1 LHFISAKLHN
11 APLLKFWD
19 FIMTSVVISG
29 SGLFTPPHKVSNKE
43 LVDALNAYAEKY
55 NTEHQ
60 AEIEAG
66 TLEEKKSSSV
76 EFIEKASG
84 IKSRY
89 VMHKEGITDIN
100 VMHPTMTKNAAEEP
114 PEMVLMAV
122 EAAKQALANS
132 GKQASDIDMV
142 ILGSSNM
149 QRSYP
154 SMAVEVQQI
163 LGASGFGFDMNV
175 ACSTATFAI
184 INAYNAIQSGNATT
198 VLVVNPEFTTPQL
211 DYTNRDSHFI
221 FGDVAMALVI
231 EKQEAATSSNQFK
244 IVNTSQVT
252 QFSNNIR
259 CSHSYVDHCYD
270 ELAYDNSFF
279 FQEGRK
285 VFKEL
290 LPLATN
296 TITSH
301 LAENNWQVTDVKRM
315 WLHQANIN
323 MNIFA
328 AKKLLGR
335 EPEFLDAPLI
345 LDEYANT
352 ASAGSL
358 VAFHKY
364 QDDFK
369 SGDKGILCSF
379 GAGYSVGCISLEK
392 V

>member
-1 LHFISAKLHN
+1 
-11 APLLKFWD
+11 
-19 FIMTSVVISG
+19 MTSVVISG

-43 LVDALNAYAEKY
+43 LVDVLNAYAEKY
-55 NTEHQ
+55 NSEHQ
-60 AEIEAG
+60 AEIAAG
-66 TLEEKKSSSV
+66 TLAEKKSSSV

-89 VMHKEGITDIN
+89 VMHKEGITDLN
-100 VMHPTMTKNAAEEP
+100 VMHPSMVKNDPEQP

-122 EAAKQALANS
+122 EAAKQAIANS
-132 GKQASDIDMV
+132 GKHASDIDMI

-184 INAYNAIQSGNATT
+184 INAYNAIQTGNANT

-221 FGDVAMALVI
+221 FGDVATALII
-231 EKQEAATSSNQFK
+231 EKQETATSANQFK
-244 IVNTSQVT
+244 IVNTSQIT

-259 CSHSYVDHCYD
+259 CNHSYVDHCYD
-270 ELAYDNSFF
+270 ELAEDNSFF

-296 TITSH
+296 TISSH
-301 LAENNWQVTDVKRM
+301 IADNNWQVTDVKRM

-323 MNIFA
+323 MNLFA

-352 ASAGSL
+352 ASAGSV

-392 V
+392 L

>member
-1 LHFISAKLHN
+1 MSSI
-11 APLLKFWD
+11 
-19 FIMTSVVISG
+19 VISG
-29 SGLFTPPHKVSNKE
+29 SGLFTPPHKISNQE
-43 LVDALNAYAEKY
+43 LVDVLNAYADKFNSENK
-55 NTEHQ
+55 TK
-60 AEIEAG
+60 IEAG
-66 TLEEKKSSSV
+66 ELAEKKHSSA

-89 VMHKEGITDIN
+89 AMYKEGITDVN
-100 VMHPTMTKNAAEEP
+100 VLHPVLTKNDPEQP

-122 EAAKQALANS
+122 EAAKQALQNAN
-132 GKQASDIDMV
+132 KQAEEIDMI

-154 SMAVEVQQI
+154 AMAVEVQQI
-163 LGASGFGFDMNV
+163 LGAQGFGFDMNV

-184 INAYNAIQSGNATT
+184 INAFNAIKSGNASC

-221 FGDVAMALVI
+221 FGDVATALII
-231 EKQEAATSSNQFK
+231 ENKQTATSNEQFE
-244 IVNTSQVT
+244 IINTDQITKYST
-252 QFSNNIR
+252 NIR
-259 CSHSYVDHCYD
+259 CAHSYVDHCYD
-270 ELAYDNSFF
+270 ELPDDNSFF

-290 LPLATN
+290 LPIVTN
-296 TITSH
+296 TITEH
-301 LAENNWQVTDVKRM
+301 LSKISWTVEDVKRM

-335 EPEFLDAPLI
+335 DPEFLDAPLI

-352 ASAGSL
+352 ASAGSV

-364 QDDFK
+364 KDDFV
-369 SGDKGILCSF
+369 SGDKGVLCSF
-379 GAGYSVGCISLEK
+379 GAGYSVGCISLQK
-392 V
+392 L

>member
-1 LHFISAKLHN
+1 
-11 APLLKFWD
+11 
-19 FIMTSVVISG
+19 MTNVVISG
-29 SGLFTPPHKVSNKE
+29 SGLFIPPHKVSNKE
-43 LVDALNAYAEKY
+43 LVDVLNAYAEKHNAQY
-55 NTEHQ
+55 
-60 AEIEAG
+60 ADEIAKGER
-66 TLEEKKSSSV
+66 EEKKSSSV

-89 VMHKEGITDIN
+89 MMCKEGVTDIN
-100 VMHPTMTKNAAEEP
+100 VMHPKLTKNAPEEP

-122 EAAKQALANS
+122 AAAKEAIKNAN
-132 GKQASDIDMV
+132 KNASDIDLV

-154 SMAVEVQQI
+154 AMAVEVQSL

-175 ACSTATFAI
+175 ACSTATFAV
-184 INAYNAIQSGNATT
+184 INAVNAIKSGSATT

-221 FGDVAMALVI
+221 FGDVATALII
-231 EKQEAATSSNQFK
+231 EAQSTATSEEQFK
-244 IVNTSQVT
+244 INHTSQLT
-252 QFSNNIR
+252 QYSNNIQ
-259 CSHSYVDHCYD
+259 CNHSYVDHCYD
-270 ELAYDNSFF
+270 DLPADNSYF

-290 LPLATN
+290 LPIVTGV
-296 TITSH
+296 ITDH
-301 LAENNWQVTDVKRM
+301 LALINWSVSDVKRM

-323 MNIFA
+323 MNLFA

-345 LDEYANT
+345 LDEFANT
-352 ASAGSL
+352 ASAGSV

-364 QDDFK
+364 HKDFAK
-369 SGDKGILCSF
+369 GDKGILCSF

-392 V
+392 C

>member
-1 LHFISAKLHN
+1 MSSI
-11 APLLKFWD
+11 
-19 FIMTSVVISG
+19 VISG
-29 SGLFTPPHKVSNKE
+29 SGLFTPPHKISNQE
-43 LVDALNAYAEKY
+43 LVDVLNTHVEQFNNEHAE
-55 NTEHQ
+55 Q
-60 AEIEAG
+60 IASGEIEA
-66 TLEEKKSSSV
+66 KKPSST

-89 VMHKEGITDIN
+89 AMVKEGITDPNI
-100 VMHPTMTKNAAEEP
+100 MHPKMTKNAPCDP

-122 EAAKQALANS
+122 EAAKDALTAANKS
-132 GKQASDIDMV
+132 ASDVDMV

-154 SMAVEVQQI
+154 AMAVEVQQI
-163 LGASGFGFDMNV
+163 LGAGGYGFDMNV

-184 INAYNAIQSGNATT
+184 INGYNAIKSGNAKC

-211 DYTNRDSHFI
+211 DYSNRDSHFI
-221 FGDVAMALVI
+221 FGDVATAVVI
-231 EKQEAATSSNQFK
+231 ESSETATSNHQFK
-244 IVNTSQVT
+244 IVNTQQLT
-252 QFSNNIR
+252 QFSNNIQ
-259 CSHSYVDHCYD
+259 CNHSYVDHCYD
-270 ELAYDNSFF
+270 ELPEDNAYF

-290 LPLATN
+290 LPIVTN
-296 TITSH
+296 TISSH
-301 LAENNWQVTDVKRM
+301 LAENDWQVEDVKRM

-323 MNIFA
+323 MNLFA

-352 ASAGSL
+352 ASAGSV

-364 QDDFK
+364 SEDFEA
-369 SGDKGILCSF
+369 GDKGILCSF

-392 V
+392 C

>member
-1 LHFISAKLHN
+1 MSA
-11 APLLKFWD
+11 
-19 FIMTSVVISG
+19 VVISG
-29 SGLFTPPHKVSNKE
+29 SGPFTPPHKVSNKE
-43 LVDALNAYAEKY
+43 LVDVLNAHVAEY
-55 NTEHQ
+55 NHKH
-60 AEIEAG
+60 ADEIAAG
-66 TLEEKKSSSV
+66 TMVEKKPSSV

-89 VMHKEGITDIN
+89 MMVKEGVTDVN
-100 VMHPTMTKNAAEEP
+100 VMHPKMKKYGAEQP

-122 EAAKQALANS
+122 EAAKSALQQA
-132 GKQASDIDMV
+132 GKKASDIDMV

-154 SMAVEVQQI
+154 SMAVEVQQL
-163 LGASGFGFDMNV
+163 LGAQGFGFDMNV
-175 ACSTATFAI
+175 ACSTATFAV
-184 INAYNAIQSGNATT
+184 INAYNAIKAGNARC

-211 DYTNRDSHFI
+211 DYSNRDSHFI
-221 FGDVAMALVI
+221 FGDVATALIV
-231 EKQEAATSSNQFK
+231 ESTDTATSDHQFE
-244 IVNTSQVT
+244 IVNTDQVT
-252 QFSNNIR
+252 QYSTNIR
-259 CSHSYVDHCYD
+259 CNHSYVDHCYD
-270 ELAYDNSFF
+270 ELPEDNSYF

-290 LPLATN
+290 LPLVTK
-296 TITSH
+296 TIGSH
-301 LAENNWQVTDVKRM
+301 LNENSWSVDQVKRM

-323 MNIFA
+323 MNLFA

-352 ASAGSL
+352 ASAGSV

-364 QDDFK
+364 KDDFK

-379 GAGYSVGCISLEK
+379 GAGYSVGCISLQK
-392 V
+392 R

>member
-1 LHFISAKLHN
+1 MSSI
-11 APLLKFWD
+11 
-19 FIMTSVVISG
+19 VISG
-29 SGLFTPPHKVSNKE
+29 SGLFTPPHQVSNQE
-43 LVDALNAYAEKY
+43 LVDVLNAHVEQFNQQHAAQIE
-55 NTEHQ
+55 
-60 AEIEAG
+60 AGEIEA
-66 TLEEKKSSSV
+66 KKPSSV

-89 VMHKEGITDIN
+89 MMVKEGVTDVD
-100 VMHPTMTKNAAEEP
+100 VMHPKLTKYGAEET
-114 PEMVLMAV
+114 PEMVHMAV
-122 EAAKQALANS
+122 AAAKSALENANKS
-132 GKQASDIDMV
+132 AADIDLV

-154 SMAVEVQQI
+154 AMAVEVQHL
-163 LGASGFGFDMNV
+163 LGASGFGYDMNV

-184 INAYNAIQSGNATT
+184 INAYNAIANGTANC

-211 DYTNRDSHFI
+211 DYSNRDSHFI
-221 FGDVAMALVI
+221 FGDVATALII
-231 EKQEAATSSNQFK
+231 EKVETATSKQQFE
-244 IVNTSQVT
+244 IVTTDQIT
-252 QFSNNIR
+252 QYSTNIR

-270 ELAYDNSFF
+270 ELPADNSYF

-290 LPLATN
+290 LPIVTK
-296 TITSH
+296 TISAH
-301 LAENNWQVTDVKRM
+301 LDRNQWRVEDVKRM

-323 MNIFA
+323 MNLFA

-352 ASAGSL
+352 ASAGSV

-364 QDDFK
+364 KDDFV

-379 GAGYSVGCISLEK
+379 GAGYSVGCISLK
-392 V
+392 AL

>member
-1 LHFISAKLHN
+1 
-11 APLLKFWD
+11 
-19 FIMTSVVISG
+19 MTSVVISG
-29 SGLFTPPHKVSNKE
+29 SGLFTPPHKISNKE
-43 LVDALNAYAEKY
+43 LVDALNGYAEKY
-55 NTEHQ
+55 NAEHQ

-89 VMHKEGITDIN
+89 AMYKEGITDIN
-100 VMHPTMTKNAAEEP
+100 VMHPTMTKNGPEEP

-122 EAAKQALANS
+122 EAAKEALANS
-132 GKQASDIDMV
+132 GKQPSDIDMV

-154 SMAVEVQQI
+154 SMAIEVQQI

-231 EKQEAATSSNQFK
+231 EKQEAATSDNQFK

-259 CSHSYVDHCYD
+259 CSHSYVDHCYN
-270 ELAYDNSFF
+270 ELSYDNSFF

-323 MNIFA
+323 MNLFA

>member
-1 LHFISAKLHN
+1 MS
-11 APLLKFWD
+11 
-19 FIMTSVVISG
+19 SVVISG
-29 SGLFTPPHKVSNKE
+29 SGLFTPPHKISNQE
-43 LVDALNAYAEKY
+43 LVDVLNAYADKY
-55 NTEHQ
+55 NQQH
-60 AEIEAG
+60 AEAIAAG
-66 TLEEKKSSSV
+66 QVAEKKHSSV

-89 VMHKEGITDIN
+89 AMYKEGITDVD
-100 VMHPTMTKNAAEEP
+100 VMHPVMTKNAPEQP

-122 EAAKQALANS
+122 EAAKQALANA
-132 GKQASDIDMV
+132 GKNASDVDMV

-154 SMAVEVQQI
+154 AMAIEVQQI
-163 LGASGFGFDMNV
+163 LGAGGFGFDMNV

-184 INAYNAIQSGNATT
+184 INGYNAIKSGTAKT

-221 FGDVAMALVI
+221 FGDVATAVLL
-231 EKQEAATSSNQFK
+231 ESESTATSAKQFR
-244 IVNTSQVT
+244 IIDTDQLT
-252 QFSNNIR
+252 QFSNNIQ
-259 CSHSYVDHCYD
+259 CNHSYVDHCYD
-270 ELAYDNSFF
+270 ELPEDNAYF

-290 LPLATN
+290 LPIVTS
-296 TITSH
+296 TITRH
-301 LAENNWQVTDVKRM
+301 LDNNQLNVSDVKRM

-323 MNIFA
+323 MNLFA

-335 EPEFLDAPLI
+335 DPEFLDAPLI

-352 ASAGSL
+352 ASAGSV
-358 VAFHKY
+358 VAFHKFN
-364 QDDFK
+364 DDFA
-369 SGDKGILCSF
+369 SGEKGILCSF
-379 GAGYSVGCISLEK
+379 GAGYSVGCISLER

>member
-1 LHFISAKLHN
+1 
-11 APLLKFWD
+11 
-19 FIMTSVVISG
+19 MTSVVISG
-29 SGLFTPPHKVSNKE
+29 SGLFTPPHKISNQE
-43 LVDALNAYAEKY
+43 LVDVLNAHAEKY
-55 NTEHQ
+55 NAEH
-60 AEIEAG
+60 AEAIASGEI
-66 TLEEKKSSSV
+66 EEKKPSSG

-89 VMHKEGITDIN
+89 AMYKEGITDLN
-100 VMHPTMTKNAAEEP
+100 VMHPLMTKNDVEQP
-114 PEMVLMAV
+114 PEMVTMAV
-122 EAAKQALANS
+122 AAAEQALEQAN
-132 GKQASDIDMV
+132 KKASDIDLV

-154 SMAVEVQQI
+154 AMSVEVQSI
-163 LGASGFGFDMNV
+163 LGTQGYAYDMNV

-184 INAYNAIQSGNATT
+184 INAYNAIKNGTANC

-211 DYTNRDSHFI
+211 DYSNRDSHFI
-221 FGDVAMALVI
+221 FGDVATAVVI
-231 EKQEAATSSNQFK
+231 EKQASATSDQQFE
-244 IVNTSQVT
+244 IVDTQQLT

-270 ELAYDNSFF
+270 ELPEDNSYF

-290 LPLATN
+290 LPLVTAT
-296 TITSH
+296 ISEH
-301 LAENNWQVTDVKRM
+301 IANNGWQVTDVKRM

-323 MNIFA
+323 MNLFA

-352 ASAGSL
+352 ASAGSV

-364 QDDFK
+364 KDDFK

-379 GAGYSVGCISLEK
+379 GAGYSVGCISLK
-392 V
+392 AV

>member
-1 LHFISAKLHN
+1 MA
-11 APLLKFWD
+11 
-19 FIMTSVVISG
+19 SVVISG
-29 SGLFTPPHKVSNKE
+29 SGLFTPPHKISNQE
-43 LVDALNAYAEKY
+43 LVDVLNAYAEKF
-55 NTEHQ
+55 NQEN
-60 AEIEAG
+60 ASAIASG
-66 TLEEKKSSSV
+66 DVEEKKPSSA

-89 VMHKEGITDIN
+89 AMYKEGITDIN
-100 VMHPTMTKNAAEEP
+100 VMHPVMTKNAVEEP
-114 PEMVLMAV
+114 PEMVLMAI
-122 EAAKQALANS
+122 EAAKEALKNAN
-132 GKQASDIDMV
+132 KQASDVDLV

-154 SMAVEVQQI
+154 AMSVEIQSL
-163 LGASGFGFDMNV
+163 LGTQGAAFDMNV
-175 ACSTATFAI
+175 ACSTATFAM
-184 INAYNAIQSGNATT
+184 INAVNAINAGSANC

-211 DYTNRDSHFI
+211 DYSNRDSHFI
-221 FGDVAMALVI
+221 FGDVATAVII
-231 EKQEAATSSNQFK
+231 EKQETATSDKQFK
-244 IVNTSQVT
+244 IIDT
-252 QFSNNIR
+252 QQLTKFSNNIR

-270 ELAYDNSFF
+270 DLPSDNSFF

-290 LPLATN
+290 LPIVTT
-296 TITSH
+296 TISDH
-301 LAENNWQVTDVKRM
+301 LAKNALQVTDVKRM

-323 MNIFA
+323 MNLFA

-352 ASAGSL
+352 ASAGSV

-364 QDDFK
+364 SDDFAT
-369 SGDKGILCSF
+369 GEKGVLCSF
-379 GAGYSVGCISLEK
+379 GAGYSVGCLSLEK

>member
-1 LHFISAKLHN
+1 MSSI
-11 APLLKFWD
+11 
-19 FIMTSVVISG
+19 VISG
-29 SGLFTPPHKVSNKE
+29 SGLFTPPHKVSNQE
-43 LVDALNAYAEKY
+43 LVDVLNAYADKF
-55 NTEHQ
+55 NQEHSEQ
-60 AEIEAG
+60 IAAG
-66 TLEEKKSSSV
+66 EVEEKKHSSV

-89 VMHKEGITDIN
+89 AMYKEGITD
-100 VMHPTMTKNAAEEP
+100 VDVLHPVLTKNDPEQP

-122 EAAKQALANS
+122 EAAKQALEQAN
-132 GKQASDIDMV
+132 KQASDIDLV

-149 QRSYP
+149 QRAYP
-154 SMAVEVQQI
+154 SLAVEVQQI
-163 LGASGFGFDMNV
+163 LGAGGYGFDMNV
-175 ACSTATFAI
+175 ACSTATFAT
-184 INAYNAIQSGNATT
+184 INAYNALQTGNASC

-211 DYTNRDSHFI
+211 DFTNRDSHFI
-221 FGDVAMALVI
+221 FGDVATALII
-231 EKQEAATSSNQFK
+231 EKQETATSDQQFK
-244 IVNTSQVT
+244 IIGTDQLTKYST
-252 QFSNNIR
+252 NIR
-259 CSHSYVDHCYD
+259 CAHSYVDHCYD
-270 ELAYDNSFF
+270 ELADDNSYF

-290 LPLATN
+290 LPIVTS
-296 TITSH
+296 TISGH
-301 LAENNWQVTDVKRM
+301 LEKVEWQVTDVKRM

-323 MNIFA
+323 MNLFA

-352 ASAGSL
+352 ASAGSI

-364 QDDFK
+364 KDDFV

-392 V
+392 L

>member
-1 LHFISAKLHN
+1 MSSI
-11 APLLKFWD
+11 
-19 FIMTSVVISG
+19 VISG
-29 SGLFTPPHKVSNKE
+29 SGVFTPPHKISNQE
-43 LVDALNAYAEKY
+43 LVDVLNAYADKFNQENSDKIA
-55 NTEHQ
+55 TGEV
-60 AEIEAG
+60 
-66 TLEEKKSSSV
+66 EEKKHSSV

-89 VMHKEGITDIN
+89 AMYKEGITD
-100 VMHPTMTKNAAEEP
+100 VDVLHPVLTKNDPEQP

-122 EAAKQALANS
+122 EAAKQALEQAK
-132 GKQASDIDMV
+132 KQGSDVDLV
-142 ILGSSNM
+142 ILGASNT

-154 SMAVEVQQI
+154 ALAVEVQQI
-163 LGASGFGFDMNV
+163 LGAGGYGFDMNV

-184 INAYNAIQSGNATT
+184 INAYNALKTGNANC

-221 FGDVAMALVI
+221 FGDVATAVVI
-231 EKQEAATSSNQFK
+231 EKAETATSEQQFK
-244 IVNTSQVT
+244 IIDTDQVT
-252 QFSNNIR
+252 QYSTNIR
-259 CSHSYVDHCYD
+259 CAHSYVDHCYD
-270 ELAYDNSFF
+270 ELPEDNPYF

-290 LPLATN
+290 LPIVTK
-296 TITSH
+296 TISSH
-301 LAENNWQVTDVKRM
+301 IAEQGWQVEDVKRM

-323 MNIFA
+323 MNLFA

-352 ASAGSL
+352 ASAGSV

-364 QDDFK
+364 KDDFVA
-369 SGDKGILCSF
+369 GEKGILCSF

-392 V
+392 L

>member
-1 LHFISAKLHN
+1 MSA
-11 APLLKFWD
+11 
-19 FIMTSVVISG
+19 IVISG
-29 SGLFTPPHKVSNKE
+29 TGLFTPPHKVSNQE
-43 LVDALNAYAEKY
+43 LVDVLNTHVTKFNQENA
-55 NTEHQ
+55 Q
-60 AEIEAG
+60 AIEAG
-66 TLEEKKSSSV
+66 KIDEKKHSSV

-89 VMHKEGITDIN
+89 VMYKNGITDVD
-100 VMHPTMTKNAAEEP
+100 VMCPKFNKNRPEQP

-122 EAAKQALANS
+122 EAAKQALENA
-132 GKQASDIDMV
+132 GKEAADIDMV

-154 SMAVEVQQI
+154 AMAVEVQKL
-163 LGASGFGFDMNV
+163 LGAGGYGYDMNV

-184 INAYNAIQSGNATT
+184 INAHNAIKAGTAKV

-221 FGDVAMALVI
+221 FGDVATAVI
-231 EKQEAATSSNQFK
+231 VEAQETAESDNQFK
-244 IVNTSQVT
+244 IVNTDQLT
-252 QFSNNIR
+252 QFSNNIQ
-259 CSHSYVDHCYD
+259 CNHSYVDHCYD
-270 ELAYDNSFF
+270 DLPYDNSYF

-290 LPLATN
+290 LPIVTS
-296 TITSH
+296 TISSH
-301 LAENNWQVTDVKRM
+301 LDQVQWQVSDVKRM

-323 MNIFA
+323 MNLFA

-335 EPEFLDAPLI
+335 EPVFLDAPLI

-352 ASAGSL
+352 ASAGSV

-364 QDDFK
+364 QDDFV

-392 V
+392 I

>member
-1 LHFISAKLHN
+1 MFT
-11 APLLKFWD
+11 
-19 FIMTSVVISG
+19 MTSVVISG
-29 SGLFTPPHKVSNKE
+29 SGLFTPPHKISNQE
-43 LVDALNAYAEKY
+43 LVDVLNAYAQKFNHE
-55 NTEHQ
+55 N
-60 AEIEAG
+60 ADGIASG
-66 TLEEKKSSSV
+66 DVEEKKQSSA

-89 VMHKEGITDIN
+89 AMYKEGITDVD
-100 VMHPTMTKNAAEEP
+100 VMHPVMTKNAVEEP
-114 PEMVLMAV
+114 PEMVLMAI
-122 EAAKQALANS
+122 EAAKEALENAN
-132 GKQASDIDMV
+132 KNASDVDLV

-154 SMAVEVQQI
+154 AMSVEVQSI
-163 LGASGFGFDMNV
+163 LGTSGAAFDMNV
-175 ACSTATFAI
+175 ACSTATFAM
-184 INAYNAIQSGNATT
+184 INAVNAINAGSANC

-211 DYTNRDSHFI
+211 DYSNRDSHFI
-221 FGDVAMALVI
+221 FGDVATAVII
-231 EKQEAATSSNQFK
+231 EKQETATSKHQFK
-244 IVNTSQVT
+244 IIDT
-252 QFSNNIR
+252 QQLTKFSNNIR

-270 ELAYDNSFF
+270 DLPKDNSFF

-290 LPLATN
+290 LPIVTS
-296 TITSH
+296 TISEH
-301 LAENNWQVTDVKRM
+301 LANNDLQVTDVKRM

-323 MNIFA
+323 MNLFA

-352 ASAGSL
+352 ASAGSV

-364 QDDFK
+364 SDDFV

-379 GAGYSVGCISLEK
+379 GAGYSVGCLSLEK
-392 V
+392 L

>member
-1 LHFISAKLHN
+1 
-11 APLLKFWD
+11 
-19 FIMTSVVISG
+19 MTSVVISG
-29 SGLFTPPHKVSNKE
+29 SGLFTPPHKISNKE
-43 LVDALNAYAEKY
+43 LVDVLNAHAEKF
-55 NTEHQ
+55 NSEHQ
-60 AEIEAG
+60 AEIASG
-66 TLEEKKSSSV
+66 AVEEKKTSSV

-89 VMHKEGITDIN
+89 AMHKQGITDIN
-100 VMHPTMTKNAAEEP
+100 VMHPVMEKNTADQP
-114 PEMVLMAV
+114 PEMVQMAV
-122 EAAKQALANS
+122 AAAKQAIDKAQ
-132 GKQASDIDMV
+132 KQPSDIDMV

-184 INAYNAIQSGNATT
+184 INAYNAIQSGNANT

-221 FGDVAMALVI
+221 FGDVATALII
-231 EKQEAATSSNQFK
+231 EKQETATSNSQFK
-244 IVNTSQVT
+244 IVNTDQIT

-259 CSHSYVDHCYD
+259 CNHSYVDHCYD
-270 ELAYDNSFF
+270 DLPQDNAYF

-290 LPLATN
+290 LPIVTS
-296 TITSH
+296 TISEH
-301 LAENNWQVTDVKRM
+301 LANNNWQVSDVKRM

-323 MNIFA
+323 MNVFA

-352 ASAGSL
+352 ASAGSV

-364 QDDFK
+364 QDDFNQ
-369 SGDKGILCSF
+369 GDKGILCSF

>member
-1 LHFISAKLHN
+1 MAQTDNDKQFDLSYMSTR
-11 APLLKFWD
+11 
-19 FIMTSVVISG
+19 MTSVVISG
-29 SGLFTPPHKVSNKE
+29 SGLFTPPNKISNQE
-43 LVDALNAYAEKY
+43 LVDVLNAYADKFNNE
-55 NTEHQ
+55 N
-60 AEIEAG
+60 AEAITAG
-66 TLEEKKSSSV
+66 LVEEKKHSSA

-89 VMHKEGITDIN
+89 VMYKEGIADLD
-100 VMHPTMTKNAAEEP
+100 VMHPIMTKNAPEEP

-122 EAAKQALANS
+122 EAAKQALAAAEVA
-132 GKQASDIDMV
+132 ASDIDMV

-154 SMAVEVQQI
+154 AMAVEVQQI
-163 LGASGFGFDMNV
+163 LGAGGFGFDMNV
-175 ACSTATFAI
+175 ACSTATFAL
-184 INAYNAIQSGNATT
+184 INAYNAICNGTANK

-221 FGDVAMALVI
+221 FGDVATALVL
-231 EKQEAATSSNQFK
+231 ERQDQAKSAKQFK
-244 IVNTSQVT
+244 LVATDQIT
-252 QFSNNIR
+252 QFSNNIQ
-259 CSHSYVDHCYD
+259 CNHSYVDHCYD
-270 ELAYDNSFF
+270 DLPADNSYF

-290 LPLATN
+290 LPIVTN
-296 TITSH
+296 TISSH
-301 LAENNWQVTDVKRM
+301 LDKNQWQVSDVKRM

-352 ASAGSL
+352 ASAGSV

-364 QDDFK
+364 SDDF
-369 SGDKGILCSF
+369 SVGDKGILCSF
-379 GAGYSVGCISLEK
+379 GAGYSVGCISLER

>member
-1 LHFISAKLHN
+1 MSSI
-11 APLLKFWD
+11 
-19 FIMTSVVISG
+19 VISG
-29 SGLFTPPHKVSNKE
+29 SGLFTPPHKISNQE
-43 LVDALNAYAEKY
+43 LVDVLNAHVSEYNEQYAE
-55 NTEHQ
+55 
-60 AEIEAG
+60 EIAAG
-66 TLEEKKSSSV
+66 KRAEKKPSSV

-89 VMHKEGITDIN
+89 AMVKEGITDTRI
-100 VMHPTMTKNAAEEP
+100 MHPKLTKNAPTEP

-122 EAAKQALANS
+122 EAAKDALRQAN
-132 GKQASDIDMV
+132 KQADEIDMV

-154 SMAVEVQQI
+154 AMAIEVQQI
-163 LGASGFGFDMNV
+163 LGAQGFGFDMNV
-175 ACSTATFAI
+175 ACSTATFAM
-184 INAYNAIQSGNATT
+184 INAYNAVVSGTAKC

-221 FGDVAMALVI
+221 FGDVATAVVI
-231 EKQEAATSSNQFK
+231 ERQETATSDSQFK
-244 IVNTSQVT
+244 IVNTQQFT
-252 QFSNNIR
+252 QFSNNIQ
-259 CSHSYVDHCYD
+259 CNHSYVDHCYD
-270 ELAYDNSFF
+270 ELPEDNSYF

-290 LPLATN
+290 LPIVTS
-296 TITSH
+296 TITGH
-301 LAENNWQVTDVKRM
+301 LEQNGWTVEDVKRM

-323 MNIFA
+323 MNLFA

-352 ASAGSL
+352 ASAGSV

-364 QDDFK
+364 KDDFQA
-369 SGDKGILCSF
+369 GDKGILCSF

>member
-1 LHFISAKLHN
+1 
-11 APLLKFWD
+11 
-19 FIMTSVVISG
+19 MTSVVISG
-29 SGLFTPPHKVSNKE
+29 TGLFVPPHKISNAE
-43 LVDALNAYAEKY
+43 LVDVLNAYADKFNE
-55 NTEHQ
+55 EHS
-60 AEIEAG
+60 AEIAAG
-66 TLEEKKSSSV
+66 NVEERKHSSV

-89 VMHKEGITDIN
+89 AMYKEGITDVN
-100 VMHPTMTKNAAEEP
+100 VCHPIMTKNAPEQP

-122 EAAKQALANS
+122 DAAKQAIEES
-132 GKQASDIDMV
+132 GKDAKDIDMV

-154 SMAVEVQQI
+154 AMAVEVQQL

-184 INAYNAIQSGNATT
+184 INAYNAIVSGNAKC

-221 FGDVAMALVI
+221 FGDVATAVI
-231 EKQEAATSSNQFK
+231 LESAETATSAQQFK
-244 IVNTSQVT
+244 IVDTQQLT
-252 QFSNNIR
+252 QFSNNIQ
-259 CSHSYVDHCYD
+259 CNHSYVDHCYD
-270 ELAYDNSFF
+270 ELPDDNSYF

-290 LPLATN
+290 LPIVTT
-296 TITSH
+296 TIASH
-301 LAENNWQVTDVKRM
+301 IERQGWQIADVKRM

-323 MNIFA
+323 MNVFA

-345 LDEYANT
+345 LDEFANT
-352 ASAGSL
+352 ASAGSI

-364 QDDFK
+364 KNDFE

>member
-1 LHFISAKLHN
+1 MSSI
-11 APLLKFWD
+11 
-19 FIMTSVVISG
+19 VISG
-29 SGLFTPPHKVSNKE
+29 SGLFTPPNKISNQE
-43 LVDALNAYAEKY
+43 LVDVLNAHVAEFNEQHK
-55 NTEHQ
+55 EQ
-60 AEIEAG
+60 IEAG
-66 TLEEKKSSSV
+66 TVAEKKPSSV

-89 VMHKEGITDIN
+89 AMVKTGITDVN
-100 VMHPTMTKNAAEEP
+100 VMHPKMTKNAPDTP
-114 PEMVLMAV
+114 PEMVIMAV
-122 EAAKQALANS
+122 EAAKEAMQRAN
-132 GKQASDIDMV
+132 KTASDIDMV

-154 SMAVEVQQI
+154 AMAIEVQQL
-163 LGASGFGFDMNV
+163 LGIEGFGFDMNV
-175 ACSTATFAI
+175 ACSTATFAF
-184 INAYNAIQSGNATT
+184 INAYNAVQSGNAHC

-221 FGDVAMALVI
+221 FGDVATAVII
-231 EKQEAATSSNQFK
+231 EKQESATSTVQFK
-244 IVNTSQVT
+244 MIHTEQVT
-252 QFSNNIR
+252 QFSNNIQ
-259 CSHSYVDHCYD
+259 CNHSYVDHCYD
-270 ELAYDNSFF
+270 ELPADNAYF

-290 LPLATN
+290 LPIVTT
-296 TITSH
+296 TIAGH
-301 LAENNWQVTDVKRM
+301 LAKNAWLVNDVKRM

-323 MNIFA
+323 MNLFA

-352 ASAGSL
+352 ASAGSV

-364 QDDFK
+364 HDDFEP
-369 SGDKGILCSF
+369 GDKGILCSF
-379 GAGYSVGCISLEK
+379 GAGYSVGCISLER

>member
-1 LHFISAKLHN
+1 
-11 APLLKFWD
+11 
-19 FIMTSVVISG
+19 MTSVVISG
-29 SGLFTPPHKVSNKE
+29 SGLFTPPHKVSNQE
-43 LVDALNAYAEKY
+43 LVDVLNAYADKY
-55 NTEHQ
+55 NQQH
-60 AEIEAG
+60 AEQIARGE
-66 TLEEKKSSSV
+66 LEEKKHSSA

-89 VMHKEGITDIN
+89 VMYKEGITDVN
-100 VMHPTMTKNAAEEP
+100 VMHPVLTKNKPDQP

-122 EAAKQALANS
+122 DAAKQALTAAQ
-132 GKQASDIDMV
+132 KQPQEIDMV

-154 SMAVEVQQI
+154 AMSIEVQHL
-163 LGASGFGFDMNV
+163 LGSTGFAFDMNV

-184 INAYNAIQSGNATT
+184 INAVNAIKSGAANC

-211 DYTNRDSHFI
+211 DYSNRDSHFI
-221 FGDVAMALVI
+221 FGDVATALII
-231 EKQEAATSSNQFK
+231 EKEQTATSGNQFR
-244 IVNTSQVT
+244 ILATDQLT
-252 QFSNNIR
+252 QFSNNIQ
-259 CSHSYVDHCYD
+259 CNHSYVDHCYD
-270 ELAYDNSFF
+270 ALPEDNAYF

-290 LPLATN
+290 LPIVTD
-296 TITSH
+296 TISTH
-301 LAENNWQVTDVKRM
+301 LGKLNWRVDDVKRM

-323 MNIFA
+323 MNLFA

-352 ASAGSL
+352 ASAGSV

-364 QDDFK
+364 SDDFT

-392 V
+392 R

>member
-1 LHFISAKLHN
+1 MSSI
-11 APLLKFWD
+11 
-19 FIMTSVVISG
+19 VISG
-29 SGLFTPPHKVSNKE
+29 TGLFTPPHKISNQE
-43 LVDALNAYAEKY
+43 LVDVLNAYADKFNSENKEKI
-55 NTEHQ
+55 
-60 AEIEAG
+60 AAG
-66 TLEEKKSSSV
+66 ELEEKKHSSV

-89 VMHKEGITDIN
+89 AMYKEGITDVN
-100 VMHPTMTKNAAEEP
+100 VMHPVLNKNDAEQP

-122 EAAKQALANS
+122 EAAKQALSAA
-132 GKQASDIDMV
+132 GKKPEDIDLV

-154 SMAVEVQQI
+154 AMAVEVQQI
-163 LGASGFGFDMNV
+163 LGAKGYGFDMNV

-184 INAYNAIQSGNATT
+184 INAYNALQTGNASC

-211 DYTNRDSHFI
+211 DYSNRDSHFI
-221 FGDVAMALVI
+221 FGDVATAVVL
-231 EKQEAATSSNQFK
+231 EKQETATSDAQFR
-244 IVNTSQVT
+244 IVDTDQIT
-252 QFSNNIR
+252 QYSTNIR
-259 CSHSYVDHCYD
+259 CAHSYVDHCYD
-270 ELAYDNSFF
+270 ELPADNSFF

-290 LPLATN
+290 LPIVTN
-296 TITSH
+296 TISGH
-301 LAENNWQVTDVKRM
+301 LAKLDWTVNDVKRM

-323 MNIFA
+323 MNLFA

-352 ASAGSL
+352 ASAGSV

-364 QDDFK
+364 KDDFV
-369 SGDKGILCSF
+369 SGDKGVLCSF

>member
-1 LHFISAKLHN
+1 MS
-11 APLLKFWD
+11 
-19 FIMTSVVISG
+19 TVVISG
-29 SGLFTPPHKVSNKE
+29 SGLYTPPHKISNQE
-43 LVDALNAYAEKY
+43 LVDVLNAYADIFNEENKD
-55 NTEHQ
+55 
-60 AEIEAG
+60 AIAAG
-66 TLEEKKSSSV
+66 KIEEKKQSSA

-89 VMHKEGITDIN
+89 AMYKEGIVDVNI
-100 VMHPTMTKNAAEEP
+100 MHPKMAKNAPDQP
-114 PEMVLMAV
+114 PEMVVMAV
-122 EAAKQALANS
+122 EAAKQAIEKANKS
-132 GKQASDIDMV
+132 ASDIDMV

-154 SMAVEVQQI
+154 AMAVEVQQI

-175 ACSTATFAI
+175 ACSTATFAM
-184 INAYNAIQSGNATT
+184 INAINALQSGTAKC

-211 DYTNRDSHFI
+211 DYSNRDSHFI
-221 FGDVAMALVI
+221 FGDVATAVI
-231 EKQEAATSSNQFK
+231 LEKQETAQSEHLFK
-244 IVNTSQVT
+244 IVANDALT
-252 QFSNNIR
+252 QFSHNIQ
-259 CSHSYVDHCYD
+259 CNHSYVDHCYD
-270 ELAYDNSFF
+270 DLPADNAFF

-290 LPLATN
+290 LPIVTN
-296 TITSH
+296 TISKH
-301 LAENNWQVTDVKRM
+301 IENNGWQIADVKRM

-323 MNIFA
+323 MNLFA

-335 EPEFLDAPLI
+335 EPEFLEAPLI

-352 ASAGSL
+352 ASAGSV

-369 SGDKGILCSF
+369 TGDKGILCSF

-392 V
+392 L

>member
-1 LHFISAKLHN
+1 MS
-11 APLLKFWD
+11 
-19 FIMTSVVISG
+19 SVVISG
-29 SGLFTPPHKVSNKE
+29 SGLFTPPNKISNQE
-43 LVDALNAYAEKY
+43 LVDALNAYVEQFNHENAE
-55 NTEHQ
+55 
-60 AEIEAG
+60 AIAAGEI
-66 TLEEKKSSSV
+66 EEKKPSSV

-89 VMHKEGITDIN
+89 AMYKEGITDIN
-100 VMHPTMTKNAAEEP
+100 AMRPKFKKNDPEQP

-122 EAAKQALANS
+122 EAAKQALERA
-132 GKQASDIDMV
+132 GKKASDIDMV

-154 SMAVEVQQI
+154 AMAVEVQQI
-163 LGASGFGFDMNV
+163 LGAGGFGFDMNV

-184 INAYNAIQSGNATT
+184 INAYNAIKAGNAKV

-221 FGDVAMALVI
+221 FGDVATAVI
-231 EKQEAATSSNQFK
+231 VEREETATSASQFK
-244 IVNTSQVT
+244 IVDTDQLT
-252 QFSNNIR
+252 QYSTNIR

-270 ELAYDNSFF
+270 ELPADNSFF
-279 FQEGRK
+279 FQEGRR

-290 LPLATN
+290 LPIVTS
-296 TITSH
+296 TISSH
-301 LAENNWQVTDVKRM
+301 LDRNQWTVEQVKRM

-323 MNIFA
+323 MNLFA

-352 ASAGSL
+352 ASAGSV

-364 QDDFK
+364 QDDFEV
-369 SGDKGILCSF
+369 GDKGILCSF
-379 GAGYSVGCISLEK
+379 GAGYSVGCISLERL
-392 V
+392 

>member
-1 LHFISAKLHN
+1 MSSI
-11 APLLKFWD
+11 
-19 FIMTSVVISG
+19 VISG
-29 SGLFTPPHKVSNKE
+29 TGLFTPPHKISNQE
-43 LVDALNAYAEKY
+43 LVDVLNEYADQFNETHK
-55 NTEHQ
+55 

-66 TLEEKKSSSV
+66 HIEEKKRSSV

-89 VMHKEGITDIN
+89 AMVKEGITDVN
-100 VMHPTMTKNAAEEP
+100 VLHPKMKKYNAEEP

-122 EAAKQALANS
+122 EAAKEALAKS
-132 GKQASDIDMV
+132 GKKAEDIDLV

-154 SMAVEVQQI
+154 AMSVEVQQI
-163 LGASGFGFDMNV
+163 LGASGFAFDMNV

-184 INAYNAIQSGNATT
+184 INAYNSIKAGSAKC

-221 FGDVAMALVI
+221 FGDVATAMVI
-231 EKQEAATSSNQFK
+231 ESTETATSKQQFK
-244 IVNTSQVT
+244 IVATDQIT
-252 QFSNNIR
+252 KFSNNIR

-270 ELAYDNSFF
+270 ELPADNSYF

-290 LPLATN
+290 LPIVTN
-296 TITSH
+296 TITDH
-301 LAENNWQVTDVKRM
+301 LNKNGWSVTDVKRM

-323 MNIFA
+323 MNLFA

-352 ASAGSL
+352 ASAGSI

-364 QDDFK
+364 SDDF
-369 SGDKGILCSF
+369 SVGDKGILCSF
-379 GAGYSVGCISLEK
+379 GAGYSVGCISLERI
-392 V
+392 

>member
-1 LHFISAKLHN
+1 
-11 APLLKFWD
+11 
-19 FIMTSVVISG
+19 MTSVVISG
-29 SGLFTPPHKVSNKE
+29 SGLFTPPNKISNQE
-43 LVDALNAYAEKY
+43 LVDVLNAYADKF
-55 NTEHQ
+55 NAEHEQ
-60 AEIEAG
+60 AIADG
-66 TLEEKKSSSV
+66 VVEEKKHSSV

-89 VMHKEGITDIN
+89 VMHKEGITDLD
-100 VMHPTMTKNAAEEP
+100 VMHPVMQKNAPDQP

-122 EAAKQALANS
+122 EAAKQALENA
-132 GKQASDIDMV
+132 QVEASAIDMV

-154 SMAVEVQQI
+154 AMAIEVQQL
-163 LGASGFGFDMNV
+163 LGAGGFGFDMNV

-184 INAYNAIQSGNATT
+184 INALNAIKTGTASK

-221 FGDVAMALVI
+221 FGDVATALVL
-231 EKQEAATSSNQFK
+231 EKQEDATSTKQFK
-244 IVNTSQVT
+244 IVETDQIT
-252 QFSNNIR
+252 QFSNNIQ
-259 CSHSYVDHCYD
+259 CNHSYVDHCYD
-270 ELAYDNSFF
+270 ELPADNSYF

-290 LPLATN
+290 LPIVTN
-296 TITSH
+296 TISSH
-301 LAENNWQVTDVKRM
+301 LDGNQWQVSDVKRM

-323 MNIFA
+323 MNLFA

-352 ASAGSL
+352 ASAGSV

-364 QDDFK
+364 NDDFVV
-369 SGDKGILCSF
+369 GDKGILCSF
-379 GAGYSVGCISLEK
+379 GAGYSVGCISLER

>member
-1 LHFISAKLHN
+1 MSA
-11 APLLKFWD
+11 
-19 FIMTSVVISG
+19 IVISG
-29 SGLFTPPHKVSNKE
+29 TGLFTPPNKVSNQE
-43 LVDALNAYAEKY
+43 LVDVLNAYAVKFNQE
-55 NTEHQ
+55 NAE
-60 AEIEAG
+60 AISAGEIEA
-66 TLEEKKSSSV
+66 KKPSSV

-89 VMHKEGITDIN
+89 VMYKEGITDIN
-100 VMHPTMTKNAAEEP
+100 VMCPKFKKNEPEQP

-122 EAAKQALANS
+122 EAAKEALANA
-132 GKQASDIDMV
+132 GKKPSDIDMV

-154 SMAVEVQQI
+154 SMAVEVQQL
-163 LGASGFGFDMNV
+163 LGAGGYGYDMNV

-184 INAYNAIQSGNATT
+184 INAQNAIKAGAANV

-221 FGDVAMALVI
+221 FGDVATAVI
-231 EKQEAATSSNQFK
+231 VESEDTATADNLFR
-244 IVNTSQVT
+244 IVNTEQLT
-252 QFSNNIR
+252 QFSNNIQ
-259 CSHSYVDHCYD
+259 CNHSYVDHCYD
-270 ELAYDNSFF
+270 ELPDDNSYF

-290 LPLATN
+290 LPIVTN
-296 TITSH
+296 TISGH
-301 LAENNWQVTDVKRM
+301 LDHNQWQVSDVKRM

-323 MNIFA
+323 MNLFA
-328 AKKLLGR
+328 AKRLLGR

-345 LDEYANT
+345 LNEYANT
-352 ASAGSL
+352 ASAGSI

-364 QDDFK
+364 QDDFV

-379 GAGYSVGCISLEK
+379 GAGYSVGCISLQK

>member
-1 LHFISAKLHN
+1 
-11 APLLKFWD
+11 
-19 FIMTSVVISG
+19 MTSVVISG
-29 SGLFTPPHKVSNKE
+29 SGLFTPPNKISNQE
-43 LVDALNAYAEKY
+43 LVDVLNAYADKFNNE
-55 NTEHQ
+55 N
-60 AEIEAG
+60 ADAIAAG
-66 TLEEKKSSSV
+66 LVEEKKHSSA

-89 VMHKEGITDIN
+89 VMYKEGIADLE
-100 VMHPTMTKNAAEEP
+100 VMHPVMTKNAPEEP

-122 EAAKQALANS
+122 EAAKQALA
-132 GKQASDIDMV
+132 AAEVAATDIDMV

-154 SMAVEVQQI
+154 AMAVEVQQI

-175 ACSTATFAI
+175 ACSTATFAL
-184 INAYNAIQSGNATT
+184 INAYNAICNGTANK

-221 FGDVAMALVI
+221 FGDVATALVL
-231 EKQEAATSSNQFK
+231 ERQDQAKSSKQFK
-244 IVNTSQVT
+244 LVATDQIT
-252 QFSNNIR
+252 QFSNNIQ
-259 CSHSYVDHCYD
+259 CNHSYVDHCYD
-270 ELAYDNSFF
+270 ELPEDNSYF

-290 LPLATN
+290 LPIVTN
-296 TITSH
+296 TISSH
-301 LAENNWQVTDVKRM
+301 LDKNQWQVSDVKRM

-323 MNIFA
+323 MNLFA

-352 ASAGSL
+352 ASAGSV

-364 QDDFK
+364 SDDF
-369 SGDKGILCSF
+369 SIGDKGILCSF
-379 GAGYSVGCISLEK
+379 GAGYSVGCISLER

>member
-1 LHFISAKLHN
+1 MK
-11 APLLKFWD
+11 
-19 FIMTSVVISG
+19 SVVISG
-29 SGLFTPPHKVSNKE
+29 SGLYTPPNKVSNQE
-43 LVDALNAYAEKY
+43 LVDVLNAYADHYNQIHAEKI
-55 NTEHQ
+55 
-60 AEIEAG
+60 AAG
-66 TLEEKKSSSV
+66 ELEEKKHSSV

-89 VMHKEGITDIN
+89 VMVRDGITDVN
-100 VMHPTMTKNAAEEP
+100 VMHPRLKKNDPEQP

-122 EAAKQALANS
+122 EAAKQALANAN
-132 GKQASDIDMV
+132 KQAADVDMV

-154 SMAVEVQQI
+154 AMAIEVQQI
-163 LGASGFGFDMNV
+163 LGAQGFGFDMNV

-184 INAYNAIQSGNATT
+184 INAYNAIRSGTANC

-221 FGDVAMALVI
+221 FGDVATALII
-231 EKQEAATSSNQFK
+231 ESDETATSKQQFR
-244 IVNTSQVT
+244 IVDTDQIT
-252 QFSNNIR
+252 QYSTNIR
-259 CSHSYVDHCYD
+259 CAHSYVDHCYD
-270 ELAYDNSFF
+270 ELPEDNSYF

-290 LPLATN
+290 LPIVTH
-296 TITSH
+296 TITEH
-301 LAENNWQVTDVKRM
+301 LNGINWQVTDVKRM

-323 MNIFA
+323 MNLFA

-335 EPEFLDAPLI
+335 DPEFLDAPLI

-352 ASAGSL
+352 ASAGSI

-364 QDDFK
+364 KDDFAK
-369 SGDKGILCSF
+369 GDKGILCSF
-379 GAGYSVGCISLEK
+379 GAGYSVGCISLEAC
-392 V
+392 